1 MQQSLVILLAAAVP
15 AVVAAQSALV
25 GGAPAGK
32 AKIECAEAD
41 SASVPVCAVD
51 TATYVGWRVYHAQCA
66 ECHGADA
73 LGSSFAPNLTLRMRG
88 MTSREFFAALDRG
101 YMGPNDPA
109 PPRGR
114 NPDVAR
120 YYNELWAYLAA
131 RVSGELPVATLDRL
145 SGGDERAPD

>member
-1 MQQSLVILLAAAVP
+1 MLLAAA
-15 AVVAAQSALV
+15 AFTAAAAQSSHEDGV
-25 GGAPAGK
+25 PARK
-32 AKIECAEAD
+32 SSIECTETAD
-41 SASVPVCAVD
+41 ASARVCAVD

-66 ECHGADA
+66 DCHGADA

-114 NPDVAR
+114 NPNVAR

-145 SGGDERAPD
+145 SGGDERTPD